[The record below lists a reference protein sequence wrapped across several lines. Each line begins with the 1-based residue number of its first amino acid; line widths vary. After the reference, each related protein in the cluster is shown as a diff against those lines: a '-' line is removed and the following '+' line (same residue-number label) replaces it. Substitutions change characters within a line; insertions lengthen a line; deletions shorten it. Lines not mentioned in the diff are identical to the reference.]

1 MEEGGVEQIVNLLV
15 SALVY
20 FTVHSHII
28 SYLVEN
34 LKERNFKLH
43 IELSI

>member
-1 MEEGGVEQIVNLLV
+1 MEQIVNLLV

-20 FTVHSHII
+20 FTGHSQVI

-34 LKERNFKLH
+34 LKERNFKLY
-43 IELSI
+43 IALSI